1 MLKDNNNTRNIPSPI
16 LMATLLPL
24 VISNAFGSSHDIDY
38 LSLSLEELIEIEVTT
53 AGKQPQKNRDIPA
66 STVLIT
72 RNEIARK
79 GYTKFEEIIANVP
92 GFYAIDS
99 LAYLG
104 TIYGVRG
111 FWTEAARN
119 IKILINGESTVDDFN
134 SQYSQKGGA
143 APPVDAIERIEII
156 RGPMSVIYGSGA
168 FFGVINII
176 TNELESEEPEVK
188 TVIRYGSDNLRE
200 AYFGFNGNGNIGR
213 KETPF
218 KFALNLSQSY
228 SDGRNEP
235 ITNWVSDPTSLE
247 GISPQQHRT
256 TQGKLERD
264 HLYFDLTAK
273 IGNWALNSIYALEDD
288 GVYFNFPSVDTG
300 TNIKRAIISLT
311 YHKPLTDDIN
321 ITFKGGRTDL
331 DGVFNAGWF
340 TEDYWNR
347 DVFASTAN
355 FFEAD
360 VFYDITHDLSLTFG
374 YAYRNTEKYFQLWDY
389 PEAMNPLFFDA
400 TRQFDSGDDKT
411 VQALY
416 SQIEYDPNQHIKIV
430 LGTRWEQ
437 ESTYK
442 LIHRY
447 APHTDNETINT
458 RSHNDDSWEFTPR
471 VALIYFIDSDHTLK
485 LLYGEALNRPGL
497 FQRVD
502 SLTELDNE
510 KIKTTEIVYIG
521 SLSEAF
527 SISASFFHNE
537 LENLSTRV
545 TFLIDATSRGSRVE
559 NIGSFD
565 TDGVEF
571 GASWLLAE
579 TLRVDV
585 NLTHQNSEDQRPGFE
600 QLQPA
605 YSPKTLANFN
615 LLYTLNP
622 QINLSLFGRYVDEME
637 TLWIEDVNTL
647 DSGDRLG
654 KKVDGYT
661 LWNIATSWQS
671 PVYDGDVRVTF
682 SVTNLFDKAFKYP
695 STPLNAWADAGVAGE
710 GRRFDLSVD
719 YSF

>member
-1 MLKDNNNTRNIPSPI
+1 MLKDNSKTRNIGTSI
-16 LMATLLPL
+16 LVAALLPL
-24 VISNAFGSSHDIDY
+24 GLSNAFGSSNDIGY
-38 LSLSLEELIEIEVTT
+38 SSLSLEELFNIKVTT

-72 RNEIARK
+72 RDEIARK

-99 LAYLG
+99 LAYIG

-119 IKILINGESTVDDFN
+119 IKILINGESMVDDYN
-134 SQYSQKGGA
+134 SQYAQKGGA

-176 TNELESEEPEVK
+176 TNELESDEPRAK
-188 TVIRYGSDNLRE
+188 TVVRYGSDNLRE
-200 AYFGFNGNGNIGR
+200 AYFGFNGNGNIGK

-218 KFALNLSQSY
+218 RFALNLSQSY

-235 ITNWVSDPTSLE
+235 ITSWVNDPASLE

-256 TQGKLERD
+256 TQGKLGRD
-264 HLYFDLTAK
+264 RLYFDLTAK
-273 IGNWALNSIYALEDD
+273 MGNWALNSIYALEDD
-288 GVYFNFPSVDTG
+288 GVYFNWPSVDTS
-300 TNIKRAIISLT
+300 TNIKRTIISLT
-311 YHKPLTDDIN
+311 YQKLLTDDIN
-321 ITFKGGRTDL
+321 IKLKGGRTDL

-347 DVFASTAN
+347 DVFSSTAN

-360 VFYDITHDLSLTFG
+360 VFYDITNDLSLTFG
-374 YAYRNTEKYFQLWDY
+374 YGYRNTEKYFQLWDY
-389 PEAMNPLFFDA
+389 PAAKNPLFIDA

-416 SQIEYDPNQHIKIV
+416 SQVEYDPNEQIKIV
-430 LGTRWEQ
+430 LGARWEH
-437 ESTYK
+437 ESNYK
-442 LIHRY
+442 LVHRY
-447 APHTDNETINT
+447 APHTDNETTNT
-458 RSHNDDSWEFTPR
+458 RSHDDDSWEFTPR
-471 VALIYFIDSDHTLK
+471 VALIYFINADHTLK
-485 LLYGEALNRPGL
+485 FLYGEALNRPGL

-510 KIKTTEIVYIG
+510 KIKTTELIYIG
-521 SLSEAF
+521 SLSETF
-527 SISASFFHNE
+527 SISANFFHNE

-545 TFLIDATSRGSRVE
+545 TFLIDATTRGSRVD
-559 NIGSFD
+559 NIGSFN
-565 TDGVEF
+565 TNGVEF
-571 GASWLLAE
+571 GATWLPIE
-579 TLRVDV
+579 TVRIDV
-585 NLTHQNSEDQRPGFE
+585 NLTQQDSEDQRSSFE
-600 QLQPA
+600 QLEPA

-622 QINLSLFGRYVDEME
+622 QIDLALFGRYVDEME
-637 TLWIEDVNTL
+637 TLWIEDVSTL
-647 DSGDRLG
+647 DSGARLG
-654 KKVDGYT
+654 KKADGYA
-661 LWNIATSWQS
+661 LWNITASWQS
-671 PVYDGDVRVTF
+671 PMYDGDVRVTF
-682 SVTNLFDKAFKYP
+682 TVTNLFDKAFKYP
-695 STPLNAWADAGVAGE
+695 TTPLNAWADAGVAGE
-710 GRRFDLSVD
+710 GRRFDLSAN